1 MNRRLGIIGGAL
13 RVGLPLAGLMFA
25 SVLGARSAN
34 AQEWLKDRRFA
45 EGPGYR
51 AGDLELHPGLGGE
64 IGYDSNWFLRS
75 DKTGAGI
82 VNGAPAV
89 PVADGG
95 VFRITPSLSVSTLG
109 PQRNTGP
116 AGAPPSVSFRGG
128 IAATYREF
136 IGVQELRDQRNLSG
150 HADARLDILPTR
162 PWSFSVHGLYD
173 RTIQPTVLGNPDLSF
188 NRDTLAVGGDVIAT
202 PNSGT
207 LDWRLGYQV
216 QGALFE
222 SSNGTP
228 FNNVTH
234 SILTKGRWKFR
245 PRTAF
250 LYDASLSFLG
260 YSQSNRAVNAL
271 HDSTPTRARLGMS
284 GLITPRVAFLG
295 MAGWGASFYRP
306 GGDARVSQYD
316 SIIGQAEFKF
326 FPTANAPGGDVSDA
340 SLTLSSIAL
349 GYIRDYQ
356 NSYFSD
362 FYGSDRGYAKVAY
375 FFAGRALIS
384 LEGGVGAVEY
394 PDVYINPGGA
404 TPRGTGG
411 LVHSKFT
418 DVRLD
423 GTLFTEYRIL
433 ESLGLNATFNYMQNV
448 SSTQLPVQISATQT
462 GVYDM
467 SWKRFQASLG
477 VRWFL

>member
-1 MNRRLGIIGGAL
+1 M
-13 RVGLPLAGLMFA
+13 GLPLAGLLFA
-25 SVLGARSAN
+25 SVFGARTAN
-34 AQEWLKDRRFA
+34 AQEWLKDRRFS

-64 IGYDSNWFLRS
+64 VGYDSNWFYRS
-75 DKTGAGI
+75 DKTGPNI

-95 VFRITPSLSVSTLG
+95 VLRITPSLSVTTLG
-109 PQRNTGP
+109 PQRNALAG
-116 AGAPPSVSFRGG
+116 GAPPSVSFRGG

-136 IGVQELRDQRNLSG
+136 IGSQELRDQRNLAG
-150 HADARLDILPTR
+150 HADARFDFLPGR
-162 PWSFSVHGLYD
+162 PWGAALFGLYD

-188 NRDTLAVGGDVIAT
+188 NRDTLSVGGELIAI

-207 LDWRLGYQV
+207 LDWRVGYQL

-222 SSNGTP
+222 STNGTP

-234 SILTKGRWKFR
+234 VVSTKGRWKFR

-250 LYDASLSFLG
+250 LYDATLGFLG
-260 YSQSNRAVNAL
+260 YTQANRAVNSL

-284 GLITPRVAFLG
+284 GLITPRLAFLG

-316 SIIGQAEFKF
+316 SIIGQAELKF
-326 FPTANAPGGDVSDA
+326 FPTANATGGDVSDA

-349 GYIRDYQ
+349 GYTRDYQ

-404 TPRGTGG
+404 TPPGSPNG
-411 LVHSKFT
+411 LVHAKFT
-418 DVRLD
+418 DVRVD
-423 GTLFTEYRIL
+423 GTLFAEYRFL
-433 ESLGLNATFNYMQNV
+433 DSLGLNATFNYMQNI

-467 SWKRFQASLG
+467 SWKRFQAGLG

>member
-1 MNRRLGIIGGAL
+1 M
-13 RVGLPLAGLMFA
+13 GLPLAGLLFA
-25 SVLGARSAN
+25 SLAPSRAN
-34 AQEWLKDRRFA
+34 AQEWLKDRRFS

-64 IGYDSNWFLRS
+64 IGYDSNWFLRT
-75 DKTGAGI
+75 DKTGAGL

-95 VFRITPSLSVSTLG
+95 VFRITPSLFVSTLG
-109 PQRNTGP
+109 AQRSTLANGN
-116 AGAPPSVSFRGG
+116 GEGPSVAFRGG
-128 IAATYREF
+128 LAATYREF
-136 IGVQELRDQRNLSG
+136 IGSQELRDQRNLSA
-150 HADARLDILPTR
+150 HADANVDILPGR
-162 PWSFSVHGLYD
+162 PWSLSIHGLFD

-188 NRDTLAVGGDVIAT
+188 NRDTVAGGADVIAT

-207 LDWRLGYQV
+207 LDWRLGYQA
-216 QGALFE
+216 QAALFE
-222 SSNGTP
+222 STNGTP

-234 SILTKGRWKFR
+234 TLQTKGRWKFR

-260 YSQSNRAVNAL
+260 YTQAQRSVNSL
-271 HDSTPTRARLGMS
+271 HDSTPTRARLGMT

-306 GGDARVSQYD
+306 GSDPRVSQYD
-316 SIIGQAEFKF
+316 SVIGQLELKF
-326 FPTANAPGGDVSDA
+326 FPTSNAPGGDVSDA

-349 GYIRDYQ
+349 GYVRDYQ

-362 FYGSDRGYAKVAY
+362 FYGSDRGYAKIAY

-384 LEGGVGAVEY
+384 LEGGAGAVEY

-404 TPRGTGG
+404 TPNPGANG

-423 GTLFTEYRIL
+423 GTLFAEYRFL
-433 ESLGLNATFNYMQNV
+433 DSLGLNATVNYMQNL
-448 SSTQLPVQISATQT
+448 SSTQLPVQIAPGVQ

-467 SWKRFQASLG
+467 SWKRLQAGLG